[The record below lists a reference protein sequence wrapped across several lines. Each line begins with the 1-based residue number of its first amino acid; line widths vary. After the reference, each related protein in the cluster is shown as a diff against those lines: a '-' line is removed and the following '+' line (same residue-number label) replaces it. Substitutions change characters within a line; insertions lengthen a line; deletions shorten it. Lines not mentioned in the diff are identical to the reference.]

1 MYFYFRY
8 WLWQPTSTLLWP
20 EICMSSITRPA
31 VLKYNSQ
38 PLHFA
43 LTAAEIRR
51 ANSPPR
57 QKVLFPPPSS
67 HQCLR
72 GDPLATSA
80 NVYRTHDLTSNL
92 TEQSFC
98 LHPRP
103 AQIYVYMI
111 VYHQV
116 FFFLSLSAVSFSS
129 MFSWVFLC
137 VTSISSF
144 G

>member
-1 MYFYFRY
+1 MGKC
-8 WLWQPTSTLLWP
+8 
-20 EICMSSITRPA
+20 ISSITTPA
-31 VLKYNSQ
+31 IIIYNSQ

-51 ANSPPR
+51 ANWPPR

-80 NVYRTHDLTSNL
+80 HVYRTHDLTSNL

-103 AQIYVYMI
+103 AQICVYMI
-111 VYHQV
+111 AYHQE

-144 G
+144 DHIRTYVYI

>member
-1 MYFYFRY
+1 MGKC
-8 WLWQPTSTLLWP
+8 
-20 EICMSSITRPA
+20 ISSITTPA
-31 VLKYNSQ
+31 IIIYNSQ

-51 ANSPPR
+51 ANWPPR

-72 GDPLATSA
+72 GVPLATAA

-98 LHPRP
+98 RHPRP
-103 AQIYVYMI
+103 TQIYVYMI

-116 FFFLSLSAVSFSS
+116 FFFLSLSLQLVSRVCFP
-129 MFSWVFLC
+129 MFSC
-137 VTSISSF
+137 V
-144 G
+144 